1 MSATASSARHNG
13 SDHSGSDP
21 VTVRSAV
28 PLSARLADP
37 VPVGLAGFGLTTFM
51 LSMIEV
57 GAISKSA
64 LPVVLGSALA
74 YGGILQLLAGMWAF
88 VRHNTFAAVALGSY
102 GAFWISYW
110 ALNTF
115 YLGKIPGGEQNS
127 ALGLFLISW
136 AVFSFYM
143 WVVSFRVNL
152 GVMLVF
158 LTLWPAYLLL
168 GLGTVNA
175 SAGLIHI
182 GGAFGIA
189 TALLAW
195 YVSFAET
202 LHNTIG
208 KPLAPLVPFG
218 SKVVDEPPHPLREYQ
233 PVAEQTGSLH
243 R

>member
-1 MSATASSARHNG
+1 M
-13 SDHSGSDP
+13 
-21 VTVRSAV
+21 

-37 VPVGLAGFGLTTFM
+37 VPLGLAGFGLTTFM

-57 GAISKSA
+57 GAISKTA
-64 LPVVLGSALA
+64 LPIVLGSALA
-74 YGGILQLLAGMWAF
+74 YGGLLQLLAGMWAF

-115 YLGKIPGGEQNS
+115 YLKEIPAAEQAS

-136 AVFSFYM
+136 AVFTFYM
-143 WVVSFRVNL
+143 WLVSFRVNL

-175 SAGLIHI
+175 SAGLTHI

-202 LHNTIG
+202 LNNTIG
-208 KPLAPLVPFG
+208 KAAAPLVPFG
-218 SKVVDEPPHPLREYQ
+218 QKVVDEPPHDARAYAA
-233 PVAEQTGSLH
+233 VAEKTPSGN

>member
-1 MSATASSARHNG
+1 MSATASSVRHNG
-13 SDHSGSDP
+13 SEP

-57 GAISKSA
+57 GLISKST

-115 YLGKIPGGEQNS
+115 YLTKIPASEQAA

-143 WVVSFRVNL
+143 WIVSFRVNVA
-152 GVMLVF
+152 VMLVF

-175 SAGLIHI
+175 STTLTHI
-182 GGAFGIA
+182 GGGFGIA
-189 TALLAW
+189 TALIAW

-202 LHNTIG
+202 LNNTIG
-208 KPLAPLVPFG
+208 HSVAPLVGLG
-218 SKVVDEPPHPLREYQ
+218 SKVVDQPPHSVREYE
-233 PVAEQTGSLH
+233 PITEPAGSTN
-243 R
+243 

>member
-1 MSATASSARHNG
+1 MSATASSQRQN
-13 SDHSGSDP
+13 GSDP

-51 LSMIEV
+51 LSMIMV
-57 GAISKSA
+57 GAVSKSA

-74 YGGILQLLAGMWAF
+74 YGGLLQLAAGMWAF
-88 VRHNTFAAVALGSY
+88 ARHNTFAAVALGSY

-115 YLGKIPGGEQNS
+115 YLTKIPLHEQNA
-127 ALGLFLISW
+127 ALALFLISW
-136 AVFSFYM
+136 AGFSFYM

-152 GVMLVF
+152 AVMLVF

-168 GLGTVNA
+168 GLGAANA
-175 SAGLIHI
+175 SATLTHI
-182 GGAFGIA
+182 GGGFGIA
-189 TALLAW
+189 TAALAW

-208 KPLAPLVPFG
+208 RAIAPLVPFG
-218 SKVVDEPPHPLREYQ
+218 SKVVDEPPHPIREYQ
-233 PVAEQTGSLH
+233 PVAEKAAS
-243 R
+243 